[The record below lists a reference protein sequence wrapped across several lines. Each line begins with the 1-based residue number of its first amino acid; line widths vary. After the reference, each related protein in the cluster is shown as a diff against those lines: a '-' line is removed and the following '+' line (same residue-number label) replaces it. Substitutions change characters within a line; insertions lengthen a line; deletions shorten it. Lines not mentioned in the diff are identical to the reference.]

1 MDQLPGRV
9 YTFHFIMLCL
19 SNALFS
25 ASFNM
30 LLPELPAYLTS
41 MGGEDYKGYILALF
55 TLMAGL
61 SRPFSG
67 KLTDTVG
74 RVPVMVFGSLV
85 CVVCS
90 LLYPLVSSVGAFL
103 LLRFFHGFSTG
114 FKPTGT
120 AAYVSDIVP
129 ATRRAEAMGMIGL
142 FSTIGLAMG
151 PAIGGYISNRWDI
164 HIMFQ
169 VSAAFALLSAAILVG
184 GMRETL
190 ENKQRFRFS
199 TLKISKSEIFE
210 PLVLAPVII
219 TFLTY
224 LSYGVLFTIIPDF
237 STHLGIQNKG
247 LFFTFFTASSIGI
260 RLLAGRIS
268 DKYGRVPVLKI
279 SSATMALAVFLLAIA
294 HSPAMMMT
302 AAIIYGISVG
312 MNSPAITAWTI
323 DLGPPEHKGRA
334 LATMY
339 IALEAGIGLGA
350 YLSAFIYHNDARFFA
365 LTFYCTAV
373 VTLLATLYLLFIYHN
388 RRLQVMRR
396 FVHMRA
402 PVPIRRFLP

>member
-1 MDQLPGRV
+1 MDQSSGRI

-30 LLPELPAYLTS
+30 LLPDLPDYLS
-41 MGGEDYKGYILALF
+41 NMGGAQYKGYILALF

-74 RVPVMVFGSLV
+74 RVPVMIFGSVV

-90 LLYPLVSSVGAFL
+90 LLYPLVSTVAAFL

-120 AAYVSDIVP
+120 AAYVADIVP
-129 ATRRAEAMGMIGL
+129 STRRAEAMGMVGL
-142 FSTIGLAMG
+142 FSTIGMALG
-151 PAIGGYISNRWDI
+151 PAIGGFITPHWGI
-164 HIMFQ
+164 TIMFQ
-169 VSAAFALLSAAILVG
+169 VSAVFALLSVVILVG
-184 GMRETL
+184 GMKETL
-190 ENKQRFRFS
+190 QHKQPFRLS
-199 TLKISKSEIFE
+199 TLRISRNEIFE

-247 LFFTFFTASSIGI
+247 LFYLFFTASSISI
-260 RLLAGRIS
+260 RLLAGKVS
-268 DKYGRVPVLKI
+268 DKYGRLPVLKVA
-279 SSATMALAVFLLAIA
+279 SLTMAFAVFILAIA
-294 HSPAMMMT
+294 TTPVMMFT
-302 AAIIYGISVG
+302 AAVIYGISVG
-312 MNSPAITAWTI
+312 LNSPAITAWTV
-323 DLGPPEHKGRA
+323 DLGNPLYKGRA
-334 LATMY
+334 LASMY
-339 IALEAGIGLGA
+339 IAMEAGIGLGA
-350 YLSAFIYHNDARFFA
+350 YLSVFIYHNNAAYFP
-365 LTFYCTAV
+365 LTFYCTAA
-373 VTLLATLYLLFIYHN
+373 VTLMASLYLMFVYN
-388 RRLQVMRR
+388 RRV
-396 FVHMRA
+396 VHN
-402 PVPIRRFLP
+402 

>member
-1 MDQLPGRV
+1 MDQLPGRI

-30 LLPELPAYLTS
+30 LLPELPAYLTR

-74 RVPVMVFGSLV
+74 RVPVMIFGSLV

-151 PAIGGYISNRWDI
+151 PAIGGYISTRWNI
-164 HIMFQ
+164 GIMFQ
-169 VSAAFALLSAAILVG
+169 VSAVFALLSVVILAG

-190 ENKQRFRFS
+190 QNKQGFRLS
-199 TLKISKSEIFE
+199 TLKISRNEIFE

-237 STHLGIQNKG
+237 STYLGIQNKG

-260 RLLAGRIS
+260 RLLAGKIS
-268 DKYGRVPVLKI
+268 DKYGRVPILKI
-279 SSATMALAVFLLAIA
+279 SAATMALAVFLLAIS
-294 HSPAMMMT
+294 HTPAMMLT
-302 AAIIYGISVG
+302 AAVIYGISVG

-323 DLGPPEHKGRA
+323 DLGHPEHKGRA

-365 LTFYCTAV
+365 LTFYCTAF
-373 VTLLATLYLLFIYHN
+373 VTLLASFYLLFIYHN
-388 RRLQVMRR
+388 RRLQVMWR
-396 FVHMRA
+396 FVHMR
-402 PVPIRRFLP
+402 VPIKRFLR

>member
-1 MDQLPGRV
+1 MDQSSGRI

-30 LLPELPAYLTS
+30 LLPELPAYLSS
-41 MGGEDYKGYILALF
+41 MGGEQYKGYILALF

-67 KLTDTVG
+67 KLTDTIG
-74 RVPVMVFGSLV
+74 RVPVMIFGSVV

-129 ATRRAEAMGMIGL
+129 STRRAEAMGMVGL
-142 FSTIGLAMG
+142 FSTIGMALG
-151 PAIGGYISNRWDI
+151 PAIGGTISPIWGI
-164 HIMFQ
+164 TTMFQ
-169 VSAAFALLSAAILVG
+169 VSAVFALLSVVILAG
-184 GMRETL
+184 GMKETL
-190 ENKQRFRFS
+190 HNKQPFRFS
-199 TLKISKSEIFE
+199 ALKISKNEIFE

-237 STHLGIQNKG
+237 SSYLGIHNKG
-247 LFFTFFTASSIGI
+247 IFYTYFTVSSIGI
-260 RLLAGRIS
+260 RLLAGKVS
-268 DKYGRVPVLKI
+268 DKYGRLPILKL
-279 SSATMALAVFLLAIA
+279 SSIIMASAVFILAIA
-294 HSPAMMMT
+294 STPAMMLT
-302 AAIIYGISVG
+302 AAVIYGISVG
-312 MNSPAITAWTI
+312 LNSPAVTAWTV
-323 DLGPPEHKGRA
+323 DLGNPLYKGRA
-334 LATMY
+334 LASMY
-339 IALEAGIGLGA
+339 IAMEAGIGLGA
-350 YLSAFIYHNDARFFA
+350 YLSVFVYRNDPHLFPT
-365 LTFYCTAV
+365 TFYWTAG
-373 VTLLATLYLLFIYHN
+373 VTLLASVYLLFIHPN
-388 RRLQVMRR
+388 RQPQV
-396 FVHMRA
+396 
-402 PVPIRRFLP
+402 IK

>member
-1 MDQLPGRV
+1 MDQSPGRV

-30 LLPELPAYLTS
+30 LLPELPAYLTR

-67 KLTDTVG
+67 KLTDTIG
-74 RVPVMVFGSLV
+74 RVPVMIFGSVV

-129 ATRRAEAMGMIGL
+129 ATRRAEAMGMVGL
-142 FSTIGLAMG
+142 FSTIGLALG
-151 PAIGGYISNRWDI
+151 PAIGGYISTIWDI
-164 HIMFQ
+164 QVMFQ
-169 VSAAFALLSAAILVG
+169 VSAAFALLSVVILVG

-190 ENKQRFRFS
+190 VDKQGFRLS
-199 TLKISKSEIFE
+199 TLKISKSELFE

-224 LSYGVLFTIIPDF
+224 LSYGALFTIIPDF
-237 STHLGIQNKG
+237 SSHLGIQNKG
-247 LFFTFFTASSIGI
+247 LFFTFFTAASIGI
-260 RLLAGRIS
+260 RLLAGKVS
-268 DKYGRVPVLKI
+268 DKYGRVPILKI
-279 SSATMALAVFLLAIA
+279 SSFTMAIAVFILAVA
-294 HSPAMMMT
+294 HTPAMMLT

-312 MNSPAITAWTI
+312 LNSPAITAWTI
-323 DLGPPEHKGRA
+323 DLGHPQFKGRA
-334 LATMY
+334 LASMY
-339 IALEAGIGLGA
+339 IAMEAGIGLGA
-350 YLSAFIYHNDARFFA
+350 YLSAFIYHNDARFFS

-373 VTLLATLYLLFIYHN
+373 VTLLASVYLVFVYHN
-388 RRLQVMRR
+388 HKLQLIWR
-396 FVHMRA
+396 FVHMRT
-402 PVPIRRFLP
+402 PIRRLLR

>member
-1 MDQLPGRV
+1 MDQSPGRV

-30 LLPELPAYLTS
+30 LLPELPAYLTR

-67 KLTDTVG
+67 KLTDTIG
-74 RVPVMVFGSLV
+74 RVPVMIFGSLV

-129 ATRRAEAMGMIGL
+129 ATRRAEAMGMVGL
-142 FSTIGLAMG
+142 FSTIGLALG
-151 PAIGGYISNRWDI
+151 PAIGGYISTTWDI
-164 HIMFQ
+164 HVMFQ
-169 VSAAFALLSAAILVG
+169 ISAAFALLSVVILVG

-190 ENKQRFRFS
+190 EDKQAFRFS

-224 LSYGVLFTIIPDF
+224 LSYGALFTIIPDF

-247 LFFTFFTASSIGI
+247 LFFTFFTAASIGI
-260 RLLAGRIS
+260 RLLAGKVS
-268 DKYGRVPVLKI
+268 DKYGRVPILKI
-279 SSATMALAVFLLAIA
+279 SSFTMAVAVFILAIA
-294 HSPAMMMT
+294 HTPAMMLT
-302 AAIIYGISVG
+302 AAIIYGVSVG
-312 MNSPAITAWTI
+312 LNSPAITAWTI
-323 DLGPPEHKGRA
+323 DLGHPQFKGRA
-334 LATMY
+334 LASMY
-339 IALEAGIGLGA
+339 IAMEAGIGLGA
-350 YLSAFIYHNDARFFA
+350 YLSAFIYHNDARFFS

-373 VTLLATLYLLFIYHN
+373 VTLLASVYLLFIYHN
-388 RRLQVMRR
+388 RKLQLMWR
-396 FVHMRA
+396 FVHMR
-402 PVPIRRFLP
+402 VPIRRFLR

>member
-1 MDQLPGRV
+1 MDQLPGRI

-30 LLPELPAYLTS
+30 LLPELPAYLTR

-74 RVPVMVFGSLV
+74 RVPVMIFGSLV

-90 LLYPLVSSVGAFL
+90 LLYPLISSVGAFL

-129 ATRRAEAMGMIGL
+129 ANRRAEAMGMIGL

-151 PAIGGYISNRWDI
+151 PAIGGYISTRWNI
-164 HIMFQ
+164 GIMFQ
-169 VSAAFALLSAAILVG
+169 VSAVFALLSVVILAG

-190 ENKQRFRFS
+190 QNKQGFRFS
-199 TLKISKSEIFE
+199 TLKISRSEIFE

-237 STHLGIQNKG
+237 STYLGIQNKG

-260 RLLAGRIS
+260 RLLAGKVS
-268 DKYGRVPVLKI
+268 DKYGRVPILKI
-279 SSATMALAVFLLAIA
+279 SAATMALAVFLLAIS
-294 HSPAMMMT
+294 HTPAMMLT
-302 AAIIYGISVG
+302 AAVIYGISVG

-323 DLGPPEHKGRA
+323 DLGHPEHKGRA

-365 LTFYCTAV
+365 LTFYCTAF
-373 VTLLATLYLLFIYHN
+373 VTLLASFYLLFIYHN
-388 RRLQVMRR
+388 RRLQVMWR
-396 FVHMRA
+396 FVHMR
-402 PVPIRRFLP
+402 VPLRRFLR